1 MDSSRLISALESLLF
16 ISGEPLSY
24 GRLEKTLAA
33 SEAELR
39 EAAETLAKR
48 YADDVASGLIIL
60 FESGRVAMA
69 TKPENAAHVEAF
81 TKSALTES
89 LSKAALEVLAIIAYR
104 APVTRAEIDAIRGV
118 NCSFTLRNLL
128 LRGLIEREG
137 NPDDSRGYI
146 YRPAFRFLEV
156 LGLSKTSDLPDF
168 EALSQDERLTMI
180 LEEEAEE
187 AQALAG
193 GTSEVVENESKPENQ
208 DDSQSPVTSY

>member
-1 MDSSRLISALESLLF
+1 METAKLISALESLLF

-33 SEAELR
+33 SKDELR
-39 EAAETLAKR
+39 AAAEALAKR
-48 YADDVASGLIIL
+48 YADDAASGLIIL
-60 FESGRVAMA
+60 FEGSQVAMA

-128 LRGLIEREG
+128 LRGLIDREG

-187 AQALAG
+187 AAALGESVRPEEVSGATSAG
-193 GTSEVVENESKPENQ
+193 SSESLTP
-208 DDSQSPVTSY
+208 SL